1 MFTVVKREYVL
12 SIPTNM
18 YGDVNLVSLKAYN
31 VKDAIMDFQNK
42 YPTLQYD
49 YIVNNIEEYTANEK

>member
-18 YGDVNLVSLKAYN
+18 HGDINLISLKAYN
-31 VKDAIMDFQNK
+31 VKDAIRDFQNK

-49 YIVNNIEEYTANEK
+49 YIVNNIEEYTTNEK